1 MKKIICGIAFFFS
14 VHRWSPVRIPAVI
27 IQHRNAAAREVIQ
40 TIRVIVI
47 KVDYKD

>member
-1 MKKIICGIAFFFS
+1 MKKIICGIAFFS
-14 VHRWSPVRIPAVI
+14 VHRWSLVRIPAVI

>member
-1 MKKIICGIAFFFS
+1 M
-14 VHRWSPVRIPAVI
+14 RIPAVI
-27 IQHRNAAAREVIQ
+27 IQHRNVAAREVIQ

>member
-1 MKKIICGIAFFFS
+1 MKKIIWGIALFFS
-14 VHRWSPVRIPAVI
+14 TSMVAGVRIPAVI
-27 IQHRNAAAREVIQ
+27 IQHRNVAAREVIQ

>member
-1 MKKIICGIAFFFS
+1 MKKIICGIAFFS

>member
-1 MKKIICGIAFFFS
+1 MKKIICGIALLFS
-14 VHRWSPVRIPAVI
+14 TLMAPVRIPAVI
-27 IQHRNAAAREVIQ
+27 IQHRNVAAREVIQ